1 MRAVA
6 MALGD
11 GTRFRPLN
19 GRIRKRSLSFCISF
33 LKRSAWRVETC
44 EDVDLLDRRSFHI
57 VVEGKD
63 GERARA
69 SVEEFRGRTS
79 GWRKE
84 PA

>member
-1 MRAVA
+1 
-6 MALGD
+6 
-11 GTRFRPLN
+11 
-19 GRIRKRSLSFCISF
+19 
-33 LKRSAWRVETC
+33 VETC